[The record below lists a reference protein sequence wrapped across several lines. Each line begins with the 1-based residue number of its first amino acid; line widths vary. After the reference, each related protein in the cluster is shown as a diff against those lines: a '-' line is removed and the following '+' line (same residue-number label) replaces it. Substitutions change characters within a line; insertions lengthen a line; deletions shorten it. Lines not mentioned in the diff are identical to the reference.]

1 MVGVFSSWY
10 TNFVIVHSV
19 VPNIAPREN
28 VSFLVSCM
36 SGATYRRLPSGTPI
50 PRARQMMER
59 AIVDGIVAPND
70 KKVAPVAL

>member
-1 MVGVFSSWY
+1 
-10 TNFVIVHSV
+10 
-19 VPNIAPREN
+19 
-28 VSFLVSCM
+28 M